1 MATDIVNAANE
12 TQAANPNVVLA
23 GTADFTTTVIVV
35 NVPFD
40 SARDVYESE
49 DARAQ
54 AFDQECAIIRD
65 QVETIAALKGVSVI
79 YVPVLND
86 SYDVKTI
93 NLVQT
98 VPFYAQANNG

>member
-1 MATDIVNAANE
+1 MATDNATTN
-12 TQAANPNVVLA
+12 QNVVLA

-79 YVPVLND
+79 YVPVWND

-98 VPFYAQANNG
+98 VPFYTQANNG

>member
-1 MATDIVNAANE
+1 MATDIVTNQA
-12 TQAANPNVVLA
+12 QAANPNVVLA

-40 SARDVYESE
+40 SSRKLYESE
-49 DARAQ
+49 DERSI
-54 AFDQECAIIRD
+54 AFDEECAIIRD
-65 QVETIAALKGVSVI
+65 QVETIAALKGVSVL
-79 YVPVLND
+79 YVPSD
-86 SYDVKTI
+86 SYTYSISTV